1 MAEMQEK
8 IEMANRVE
16 NQFHQLA
23 SEGKMKL
30 FGDGQVEIVDDPD
43 ERSFMQESYRKDQL
57 ERQLVQEGEG
67 QNLMD
72 QFDPAGD
79 VKIE

>member
-16 NQFHQLA
+16 SQFHQLA

-30 FGDGQVEIVDDPD
+30 FGDGQVEIVDDPE
-43 ERSFMQESYRKDQL
+43 ERSFMQDSFRKEQA
-57 ERQLVQEGEG
+57 ERELVHEGEG
-67 QNLMD
+67 QNLMR
-72 QFDPAGD
+72 QFDAVAD
-79 VKIE
+79 VDVE

>member
-1 MAEMQEK
+1 MTPLTHPAKK
-8 IEMANRVE
+8 ID
-16 NQFHQLA
+16 QLA

-43 ERSFMQESYRKDQL
+43 ERSFMQESYRKDQV

-72 QFDPAGD
+72 QFDAAGD
-79 VKIE
+79 VNIE

>member
-1 MAEMQEK
+1 MQEK

-43 ERSFMQESYRKDQL
+43 ERSFM
-57 ERQLVQEGEG
+57 
-67 QNLMD
+67 
-72 QFDPAGD
+72 
-79 VKIE
+79 

>member
-16 NQFHQLA
+16 SQFHQLA

-30 FGDGQVEIVDDPD
+30 FGDGQVEIVDDPE
-43 ERSFMQESYRKDQL
+43 ERSFM
-57 ERQLVQEGEG
+57 
-67 QNLMD
+67 
-72 QFDPAGD
+72 
-79 VKIE
+79 